1 MSQGG
6 IDDLIEAQGEA
17 KATLHG
23 NAAGARK
30 SSGVNTR
37 LLFVVIVL
45 LAGFAGFAGFAAKPT
60 KTERQQAYD
69 LYQQAKQHEKDG
81 DGTAARLTVEKM
93 FQIDWIQSELSDNW
107 RGRRAKR
114 STVKGYKI
122 VPATI
127 RRLSAEQFENDKIK
141 N

>member
-6 IDDLIEAQGEA
+6 FNALIEAQGEA
-17 KATLHG
+17 KATLHD
-23 NAAGARK
+23 NAAGARQ
-30 SSGVNTR
+30 SSGLNTK
-37 LLFVVIVL
+37 LIVVVILL
-45 LAGFAGFAGFAAKPT
+45 LAGVVVFAATPT

-69 LYQQAKQHEKDG
+69 LYKQAKQHEKDG
-81 DGTAARLTVEKM
+81 DGTAASLAVQEM
-93 FQIDWIQSELSDNW
+93 FKLAWIQSEMSDNW
-107 RGRRAKR
+107 RERRIKN

-127 RRLSAEQFENDKIK
+127 KRLSAEQFANDKIK

>member
-6 IDDLIEAQGEA
+6 FNALIEAQGEA
-17 KATLHG
+17 KATLHD
-23 NAAGARK
+23 NAAGARQ
-30 SSGVNTR
+30 SSGLNTK
-37 LLFVVIVL
+37 LIVVVILL
-45 LAGFAGFAGFAAKPT
+45 LAGVVVFAATPT

-69 LYQQAKQHEKDG
+69 LYKQAKQHEKDG

-93 FQIDWIQSELSDNW
+93 FQLNWIQTELSDNW
-107 RGRRAKR
+107 RERRVNN
-114 STVKGYKI
+114 STNKGYNI

-127 RRLSAEQFENDKIK
+127 KRLSAEQFENDKIS